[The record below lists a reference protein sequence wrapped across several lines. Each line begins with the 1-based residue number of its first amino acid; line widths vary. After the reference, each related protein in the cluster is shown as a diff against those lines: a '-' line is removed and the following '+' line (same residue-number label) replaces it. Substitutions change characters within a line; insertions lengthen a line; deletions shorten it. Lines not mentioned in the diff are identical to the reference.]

1 MTISKLSSSASLK
14 QVMDKFE
21 EISLTDFFNIDVIIR
36 SELPQ
41 QVKEGQV
48 VVISNT
54 NGKIYMCKEKPNNM
68 SNGDVFIEVNT
79 IDSFVNMP
87 MSSDSVVIGI
97 PLYKTIQLLDGVDV
111 KTECYVG
118 INGVWTLT
126 TPAEFYIFK
135 EGVGIYEPL
144 RSFTGTG
151 CSVSA
156 STQAITFTA
165 EGGNGI
171 YSRTATSV
179 NKIDLTDYSTAEIDA
194 VGAYS
199 HSITITLGGK
209 SVLFNNTRSV
219 KTIDLSSVTG
229 SYNLVLKLNT
239 PVSGAVSAYIYNIKL
254 IPKNF

>member
-54 NGKIYMCKEKPNNM
+54 NGKIYICKEKPSNM
-68 SNGDVFIEVNT
+68 SNGDIFIEVNT
-79 IDSFVNMP
+79 INSFVNMP

-97 PLYKTIQLLDGVDV
+97 PLYKTIQLIDSVDV

-126 TPAEFYIFK
+126 TPKEFYIFK

-156 STQAITFTA
+156 SSQVITFTA
-165 EGGNGI
+165 QHGSGV
-171 YSRTATSV
+171 YDRTATSV
-179 NKIDLTDYSTAEIDA
+179 NKIDLTDYSKAEIDA
-194 VGAYS
+194 VGAYAQS
-199 HSITITLGGK
+199 LTITLGGK
-209 SVLFNNTRSV
+209 SVVFNKTRSV
-219 KTIDLSSVTG
+219 QTIDLSSVNG
-229 SYNLVLKLNT
+229 SYDLRFKLNT
-239 PVSGAVSAYIYNIKL
+239 ATSYAVSAYIYNIKL
-254 IPKNF
+254 IPKDF